1 MLAYGV
7 PGCSVDEYTM
17 VRKSTIIQPFR
28 AFIMVVV
35 HVFVDK
41 YLKAPNAE
49 DSARCNECLYLRWK
63 NCTIAWKWH
72 YEGRA
77 EGPTMIFEVVHT
89 P

>member
-1 MLAYGV
+1 VVACFFILAYGV

-17 VRKSTIIQPFR
+17 VRKSTIIEPFR

-49 DSARCNECLYLRWK
+49 DTARCNECFV
-63 NCTIAWKWH
+63 
-72 YEGRA
+72 
-77 EGPTMIFEVVHT
+77 FEVEELHNSLEMAVRRAC
-89 P
+89 